1 MSSKINEHK
10 FKYSH
15 DTKALVS
22 MGVLKVSTFVAV
34 VYDNNWFIALIQ
46 DISVEN
52 KDCCS
57 KQLRQ
62 AGSTVKTLLET
73 TIRRHR

>member
-52 KDCCS
+52 KDILVDFMS
-57 KQLRQ
+57 PSGPAPSFK
-62 AGSTVKTLLET
+62 
-73 TIRRHR
+73 